1 MYCILHA
8 NPKILS
14 DRNQWKFK
22 IQKENDDAKKFKVL
36 VLKILLTIA
45 YCMQTQK
52 YCQIEISGNLK
63 KENDDVK
70 KFMVLVLKILS
81 LIHLFRFLTNRLD
94 EHGDDYKDA
103 QIPVMWEVS

>member
-22 IQKENDDAKKFKVL
+22 IQ
-36 VLKILLTIA
+36 
-45 YCMQTQK
+45 
-52 YCQIEISGNLK
+52 

>member
-36 VLKILLTIA
+36 VLKIL
-45 YCMQTQK
+45 
-52 YCQIEISGNLK
+52 
-63 KENDDVK
+63 
-70 KFMVLVLKILS
+70 S

-94 EHGDDYKDA
+94 EQGDDYKDA

>member
-8 NPKILS
+8 NTKILL

-22 IQKENDDAKKFKVL
+22 IQKENDDVKKFK
-36 VLKILLTIA
+36 
-45 YCMQTQK
+45 
-52 YCQIEISGNLK
+52 
-63 KENDDVK
+63 
-70 KFMVLVLKILS
+70 VLVLKILS

>member
-1 MYCILHA
+1 MYA
-8 NPKILS
+8 NTKILF

-22 IQKENDDAKKFKVL
+22 IQ
-36 VLKILLTIA
+36 
-45 YCMQTQK
+45 
-52 YCQIEISGNLK
+52 

-81 LIHLFRFLTNRLD
+81 LIHLFRFLTSRLD

>member
-1 MYCILHA
+1 MYA
-8 NPKILS
+8 NTKILF

-22 IQKENDDAKKFKVL
+22 IQKENDDVKKFK
-36 VLKILLTIA
+36 
-45 YCMQTQK
+45 
-52 YCQIEISGNLK
+52 
-63 KENDDVK
+63 
-70 KFMVLVLKILS
+70 VLVLKILS